1 MEKVEYLVIGG
12 GVTGLAVADALGC
25 SGKRVLILE
34 RDEPG
39 CGASGSNLGQTS
51 VSDRDPGLELE
62 MVRETLDLFGRL
74 EPEQGLEYRRT
85 GGSCVLMDPGDLPE
99 AETLVRKKNAEGSGI
114 RLLRGNDIQRAEPA
128 LENAAAVV
136 YSPEEGGL
144 NPLGVNNWLRR
155 CCYEHGVEIRSQSP
169 VLGFDCHNGR
179 IVSVRTPEGRVSGDT
194 VILSAGVWSRPLLK
208 LLDLDIPVDA
218 VRASAMVTQPCP
230 PLIRGPVTDGTFFS
244 RKDHGQQHVFL
255 GGIQAAGGSILIAQ
269 ANRDGSAGDKKV
281 DWQDL
286 SRVGN
291 LFLSHFPRAGQLQ
304 IVRSWSGLTPSSLD
318 GMPFWGFGKNVE
330 NLFLATAFK
339 GAYSVAPAVGR
350 LTARWLLEGSVPQGQ
365 KPWSPVRAGM

>member
-12 GVTGLAVADALGC
+12 GVTGLAVADALGNR
-25 SGKRVLILE
+25 GKKVMVLE
-34 RDEPG
+34 REEPG

-62 MVRETLDLFGRL
+62 MVRETLALYGRL
-74 EPEQGLEYRRT
+74 EPEQGIEYRCT
-85 GGSCVLMDPGDLPE
+85 GGSCVLMNPEDLPE
-99 AETLVRKKNAEGSGI
+99 AQALIHRKNAEGSGI
-114 RLLRGNDIQRAEPA
+114 RLLSGREIRRAEPA
-128 LENAAAVV
+128 LEKAAAVV

-144 NPLGVNNWLRR
+144 NPLGVNSWLRR
-155 CCYEHGVEIRSQSP
+155 CCYGHGVEIRSHSP
-169 VLGFDCHNGR
+169 VLGFDCQNGR
-179 IVSVRTPEGRVSGDT
+179 IVSVRTPEGKIFAET
-194 VILSAGVWSRPLLK
+194 VILSAGVWSRTLLK
-208 LLDLDIPVDA
+208 LLDLTLPVDS

-255 GGIQAAGGSILIAQ
+255 GAIQAAGGSLMIAQ
-269 ANRDGSAGDKKV
+269 ANRDGSGGDTRV

-291 LFLSHFPRAGQLQ
+291 LFLSHFPRASQLQ
-304 IVRSWSGLTPSSLD
+304 IVRSWSGLTPSSAD
-318 GMPFWGFGKNVE
+318 GMPFWGFGKNFE

-339 GAYSVAPAVGR
+339 GAYSLAPAVGR
-350 LTARWLLEGSVPQGQ
+350 LTASWLLEGAVPKGQ
-365 KPWSPVRAGM
+365 APWSPWRAEI